1 MVINFSLHPT
11 LGEGVYAHVFHIDD
25 RAYKLFLA
33 YPSHHT
39 EEKRRSTFQ
48 SQCEAYRRAGS
59 DPDLRKHVATFYGT
73 CVIEDVIDKDGQSI
87 KYNYMPDCCY
97 VLEVLNG
104 SHAKVLAV
112 RDDYS
117 HVRDAY
123 FAFQNEGFSLAD
135 ADIFNCDDAERF
147 KFVDFA

>member
-1 MVINFSLHPT
+1 MLSE
-11 LGEGVYAHVFHIDD
+11 GGVYAHVFQIDD

-33 YPSHHT
+33 YPSHHS

-59 DPDLRKHVATFYGT
+59 DPDLTKHVAVFYGT

-87 KYNYMPDCCY
+87 KGNYMLDSCY
-97 VLEVLNG
+97 VLEVLSG

-112 RDDYS
+112 RDEYS
-117 HVRDAY
+117 YVSDAY
-123 FAFQNEGFSLAD
+123 FAFQKKGFDLAD
-135 ADIFNCDDAERF
+135 ADIFNFDDPEWF